1 MRIIVVL
8 LATLLNGCAL
18 MPGGEDE
25 PSDTGNAQTK
35 VHFVDSNRA
44 ETDWWVTDRP
54 DVNKVDV
61 SPTAARTIG
70 LSLVGSLVLSPSVFL
85 PTQDDYQKVAL
96 QFLNQTN
103 RSGCKL
109 ISNLQVSQFQY
120 RFGYDCTA
128 NK

>member
-1 MRIIVVL
+1 VRIIIIL
-8 LATLLNGCAL
+8 FAIFLNGCAL
-18 MPGGEDE
+18 VPGGEDDS
-25 PSDTGNAQTK
+25 SDAGGGQTK

-70 LSLVGSLVLSPSVFL
+70 LSLVGSLVLSPSIFL

-96 QFLNQTN
+96 QFLSQTS

-109 ISNLQVSQFQY
+109 VSGLQVAQYQY
-120 RFGYDCTA
+120 RFGYDCSA